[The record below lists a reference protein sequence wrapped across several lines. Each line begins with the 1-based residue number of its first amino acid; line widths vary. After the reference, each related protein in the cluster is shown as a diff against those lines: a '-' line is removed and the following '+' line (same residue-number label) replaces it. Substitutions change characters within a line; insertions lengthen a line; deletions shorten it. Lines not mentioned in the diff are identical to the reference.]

1 MPAYSIRDATTDE
14 QRELTRLCVRATM
27 QAGYDQAFID
37 RAIPGLTVTLPLITA
52 GCVQVAEH
60 KPGEVLGVVMVAMTG
75 LQGIALL
82 HGLYVDPPSWK
93 RGVGRVLFEAA
104 IARTKALKAGVLVI
118 YAEPSAE
125 GFYKRMGATR
135 VGEGTFYYSPEIV
148 LPQLLYI
155 LPREAASHAVAYSMS
170 RAGAEGGRAAS
181 TRACYCWRLTG
192 VQLARRRSAS
202 ASARQASPLSGARTT
217 TRPS

>member
-1 MPAYSIRDATTDE
+1 
-14 QRELTRLCVRATM
+14 M

-52 GCVQVAEH
+52 GCVRVAEH
-60 KPGEVLGVVMVAMTG
+60 KPGEVVGVGIVSTTL

-82 HGLYVDPPSWK
+82 HGLYVDPPFWR

-125 GFYKRMGATR
+125 GFYKRMGAIRT
-135 VGEGTFYYSPEIV
+135 GEGTFYYSPEIV

-155 LPREAASHAVAYSMS
+155 LPRDAASDAEV
-170 RAGAEGGRAAS
+170 AGADLPTA
-181 TRACYCWRLTG
+181 
-192 VQLARRRSAS
+192 
-202 ASARQASPLSGARTT
+202 GA
-217 TRPS
+217 

>member
-1 MPAYSIRDATTDE
+1 MSPYSVRDATTDE

-52 GCVQVAEH
+52 GCVRVAEH
-60 KPGEVLGVVMVAMTG
+60 KPGEVVGVVIVSTTM

-82 HGLYVDPPSWK
+82 HGLYVDPPFWR

-135 VGEGTFYYSPEIV
+135 VGEGTFYFSPEIV

-155 LPREAASHAVAYSMS
+155 LPRDAASDAEAAGADLPT
-170 RAGAEGGRAAS
+170 AGA
-181 TRACYCWRLTG
+181 
-192 VQLARRRSAS
+192 
-202 ASARQASPLSGARTT
+202 
-217 TRPS
+217 

>member
-1 MPAYSIRDATTDE
+1 MPPYSVRDATPDE
-14 QRELTRLCVRATM
+14 QRELTLCVRATM

-52 GCVQVAEH
+52 GCVRVAEH
-60 KPGEVLGVVMVAMTG
+60 KPGEVLGVVIVSATG

-82 HGLYVDPPSWK
+82 HGLYVDPPFWK
-93 RGVGRVLFEAA
+93 RGVGRALFEAA

-125 GFYKRMGATR
+125 GFYRRMGATR

-155 LPREAASHAVAYSMS
+155 LPRDAALDTEAA
-170 RAGAEGGRAAS
+170 RAEGR
-181 TRACYCWRLTG
+181 
-192 VQLARRRSAS
+192 
-202 ASARQASPLSGARTT
+202 
-217 TRPS
+217 

>member
-1 MPAYSIRDATTDE
+1 
-14 QRELTRLCVRATM
+14 M

-52 GCVQVAEH
+52 GCVRVAEH
-60 KPGEVLGVVMVAMTG
+60 KPGEVVGVVIVSTTM

-82 HGLYVDPPSWK
+82 HGLYVDPPFWR

-135 VGEGTFYYSPEIV
+135 VGGTFYFSPEIV

-155 LPREAASHAVAYSMS
+155 LPRDAASDTEAAGADLPT
-170 RAGAEGGRAAS
+170 AGA
-181 TRACYCWRLTG
+181 
-192 VQLARRRSAS
+192 
-202 ASARQASPLSGARTT
+202 
-217 TRPS
+217 

>member
-1 MPAYSIRDATTDE
+1 MPPYSVRDATTDE

-27 QAGYDQAFID
+27 QTGYDQAFID
-37 RAIPGLTVTLPLITA
+37 RAIPGLTVTQPLIT
-52 GCVQVAEH
+52 GGYVQVADH
-60 KPGEVLGVVMVAMTG
+60 KPGEVLGVVIVTPTG

-125 GFYKRMGATR
+125 GFYTRMGATR

-155 LPREAASHAVAYSMS
+155 LPRDAASDAEAA
-170 RAGAEGGRAAS
+170 RTDPPTAGD
-181 TRACYCWRLTG
+181 
-192 VQLARRRSAS
+192 
-202 ASARQASPLSGARTT
+202 
-217 TRPS
+217 

>member
-1 MPAYSIRDATTDE
+1 
-14 QRELTRLCVRATM
+14 M

-52 GCVQVAEH
+52 GCVRVAEH
-60 KPGEVLGVVMVAMTG
+60 KPGEVLGVVIVSATG

-82 HGLYVDPPSWK
+82 HGLYVDPPFWK

-135 VGEGTFYYSPEIV
+135 VGEGTFYYSPDIV

-155 LPREAASHAVAYSMS
+155 LPRDAASDAEAA
-170 RAGAEGGRAAS
+170 RADRPTAA
-181 TRACYCWRLTG
+181 
-192 VQLARRRSAS
+192 
-202 ASARQASPLSGARTT
+202 
-217 TRPS
+217 

>member
-1 MPAYSIRDATTDE
+1 
-14 QRELTRLCVRATM
+14 M

-52 GCVQVAEH
+52 GCVRVAEH
-60 KPGEVLGVVMVAMTG
+60 KPGEVVGVVIVSTTM

-82 HGLYVDPPSWK
+82 HGLYVDPPFWR

-135 VGEGTFYYSPEIV
+135 VGEGTFYFSPDIV
-148 LPQLLYI
+148 LPQLLYL
-155 LPREAASHAVAYSMS
+155 LPRDAASDAEAARTDRPA
-170 RAGAEGGRAAS
+170 AGA
-181 TRACYCWRLTG
+181 
-192 VQLARRRSAS
+192 
-202 ASARQASPLSGARTT
+202 
-217 TRPS
+217 

>member
-1 MPAYSIRDATTDE
+1 MSPYSVRDATADE
-14 QRELTRLCVRATM
+14 QGELTRLCVRATM

-52 GCVQVAEH
+52 GCVRVAEH
-60 KPGEVLGVVMVAMTG
+60 KPGEVLGVVIVSTTM

-82 HGLYVDPPSWK
+82 HGLYVDPPFWRS
-93 RGVGRVLFEAA
+93 GVGRVLFEAA

-135 VGEGTFYYSPEIV
+135 IGEGTFYYSPEIV
-148 LPQLLYI
+148 LPQLIYI
-155 LPREAASHAVAYSMS
+155 LPRDAASDAE
-170 RAGAEGGRAAS
+170 AGGADRPTAA
-181 TRACYCWRLTG
+181 
-192 VQLARRRSAS
+192 
-202 ASARQASPLSGARTT
+202 
-217 TRPS
+217 

>member
-1 MPAYSIRDATTDE
+1 VPDE

-37 RAIPGLTVTLPLITA
+37 RAIPGLTVALPLITA
-52 GCVQVAEH
+52 GCVGVAEQ
-60 KPGEVLGVVMVAMTG
+60 KPGEVLGVVIVTTTG
-75 LQGIALL
+75 LQGLALL
-82 HGLYVDPPSWK
+82 HGLYVDPPFWK

-148 LPQLLYI
+148 LPQLIYI
-155 LPREAASHAVAYSMS
+155 LPRDAAPDAEAG
-170 RAGAEGGRAAS
+170 GADRPTAA
-181 TRACYCWRLTG
+181 
-192 VQLARRRSAS
+192 
-202 ASARQASPLSGARTT
+202 
-217 TRPS
+217 

>member
-1 MPAYSIRDATTDE
+1 
-14 QRELTRLCVRATM
+14 M

-52 GCVQVAEH
+52 GCVRVAEH
-60 KPGEVLGVVMVAMTG
+60 KPGEVLGVVIVSATG

-82 HGLYVDPPSWK
+82 HGLYVDPPFWK

-135 VGEGTFYYSPEIV
+135 VGEGTFYYSPDIV
-148 LPQLLYI
+148 LPQLIYI
-155 LPREAASHAVAYSMS
+155 LPRDAAPDAEL
-170 RAGAEGGRAAS
+170 RARILLQRVQQNLRA
-181 TRACYCWRLTG
+181 
-192 VQLARRRSAS
+192 
-202 ASARQASPLSGARTT
+202 P
-217 TRPS
+217 